1 MQFDHD
7 LQSPYAD
14 LFLRLRNLFLSFDE
28 IHEIKNA
35 NQTSYKDTIGYAI
48 VLMRVREEGLRL
60 TFAQGA
66 KLQSQYPFL
75 RGEGKV
81 VRYLLLQ
88 NEEEV
93 DEEVLKEMIEE
104 SLVLTLEHKE
114 MRTLRAQLKH

>member
-14 LFLRLRNLFLSFDE
+14 LFLRLRDLFLSFDE
-28 IHEIKNA
+28 IHEVKNA
-35 NQTSYKDTIGYAI
+35 NQTSYKDSNGYAI
-48 VLMRVREEGLRL
+48 VLMRVREDGLRL
-60 TFAQGA
+60 VFAQGA

-75 RGEGKV
+75 RGEGKI
-81 VRYLLLQ
+81 VRHVLFHDG
-88 NEEEV
+88 EEV
-93 DEEVLKEMIEE
+93 DEKMLKEMIKE

>member
-7 LQSPYAD
+7 LQSSYAD
-14 LFLRLRNLFLSFDE
+14 LFLKLRDLFLSFDE
-28 IHEIKNA
+28 IHEVRNA
-35 NQTSYKDTIGYAI
+35 NQTSYKDTDGYAI

-104 SLVLTLEHKE
+104 SLVLILEHKE
-114 MRTLRAQLKH
+114 MRTLRAQLVR

>member
-1 MQFDHD
+1 MQFDHH
-7 LQSPYAD
+7 LQSPYAN
-14 LFLRLRNLFLSFDE
+14 LFLRLRDLFLSFDE
-28 IHEIKNA
+28 IHEVKNA
-35 NQTSYKDTIGYAI
+35 NQTSYKDTNGYAI

-88 NEEEV
+88 NEEEM
-93 DEEVLKEMIEE
+93 DEKLLKEMIGE
-104 SLVLTLEHKE
+104 SLVLTLEHE
-114 MRTLRAQLKH
+114 AMRILRTQLRH

>member
-81 VRYLLLQ
+81 VRYLP
-88 NEEEV
+88 V
-93 DEEVLKEMIEE
+93 
-104 SLVLTLEHKE
+104 SYTHLTLPTK
-114 MRTLRAQLKH
+114 A

>member
-1 MQFDHD
+1 MEFDHD

-14 LFLRLRNLFLSFDE
+14 LFLKLRDFFLSFDD
-28 IHEIKNA
+28 IHEVKNA
-35 NQTSYKDTIGYAI
+35 KQTSYKDSNGYAI
-48 VLMRVREEGLRL
+48 VLMRVREDGLRL
-60 TFAQGA
+60 VFAQGA

-81 VRYLLLQ
+81 VRYLLLR

-93 DEEVLKEMIEE
+93 DEKRLKTMIKE
-104 SLVLTLEHKE
+104 SLMLTLEHKE

>member
-7 LQSPYAD
+7 LQSPYAN
-14 LFLRLRNLFLSFDE
+14 LFLRLRDLFLSFDE
-28 IHEIKNA
+28 IHEVKNA
-35 NQTSYKDTIGYAI
+35 NQTSYKDTNGYAI

-88 NEEEV
+88 NEEEM
-93 DEEVLKEMIEE
+93 DEKLLKEMIGE
-104 SLVLTLEHKE
+104 SLVLTLEHE
-114 MRTLRAQLKH
+114 AMRILRTQLRH